1 VKKRILYFHWNK
13 EEAVIN
19 VSKIKLNG
27 YVTELGILNSQ
38 ADFKTIRIDPP
49 NIFVIDLS
57 RLPSH
62 GREVAVGLRSY
73 KSTKQI
79 PLIFVDG
86 AKEKVEKVKQVLP
99 DSIYCS
105 WKNLK
110 AGIKK
115 AESIDVEKLI
125 PKKNIMQAYWNTPIF
140 QKLGIKE
147 NSTVGLIDP
156 PKKIKEILGELPQG
170 VKLVKNPK
178 KQSELFLLFALFMGG
193 LESNF
198 EEMNRQ
204 LSEKG
209 SVWILWPKKT
219 SGIESDL
226 SQNEV
231 RNYGLAR
238 GFVDYKVCSFDET
251 WSGLKFCRRKK

>member
-1 VKKRILYFHWNK
+1 MKKRIVYFHWNQD
-13 EEAVIN
+13 EALVN
-19 VSKIKLNG
+19 AKKLKTLG
-27 YVTELGILNSQ
+27 VEVELGVLNSQ
-38 ADFKTIRIDPP
+38 SDFKAIRNNPP
-49 NIFVIDLS
+49 DVFVIDLS

-62 GREVAVGLRSY
+62 GREVGTGLRSY
-73 KSTKQI
+73 KSTRHVPI
-79 PLIFVDG
+79 IFLEG
-86 AKEKVEKVKQVLP
+86 EKEKVEKVKQILH
-99 DSIYCS
+99 DAIFCS

-115 AESIDVEKLI
+115 AESVDTEKLL
-125 PKKNIMQAYWNTPIF
+125 PKKNALEAYRDTPLP

-147 NSTVGLIDP
+147 NSIVGLIDP
-156 PKKIKEILGELPQG
+156 PKRLKEILGELPQD

-178 KQSELFLLFALFMGG
+178 KQCELFLLFTLFMGG

-198 EEMNRQ
+198 EEMTKL

-209 SVWILWPKKT
+209 SFWILWPKKT